1 VTEPPFRYRPAVG
14 RPRLELPGG
23 ARVAVWIGLNIEHY
37 PFGCPALSIG
47 PATAGLPVDPMN
59 YGWRDYGVRVGVW
72 RVMDVL
78 DRLGFRASV
87 LLNSEVCER
96 CPQIVEAGRERG
108 WAWLAHGRDNATLQT
123 GMSRDEERAYLRDV
137 VETIERGTGQR
148 PRGWLGPALT
158 ETEHTPA
165 LLAEL
170 GLTYVCDWC
179 NDDEPYP
186 LEVEGMISVPY
197 AIEANDIPLL
207 IDKGLTG
214 PEFAQVL
221 IDQFDVLY
229 AEGERSGRV
238 MAIPL
243 HPFLVGQPFRI
254 GYLERALAHI
264 AGHEDVWLATSD
276 EIAEWYLGR
285 DGGGE
290 DGGASGARD

>member
-1 VTEPPFRYRPAVG
+1 MSEPPFSYRPAVG

-37 PFGCPALSIG
+37 PFGRPALSIT
-47 PATAGLPVDPMN
+47 PATAGLPIDPMN
-59 YGWRDYGVRVGVW
+59 HGWRDYGVRVGVW
-72 RVMDVL
+72 RVMEVL
-78 DRLGFRASV
+78 DRLGIRASV
-87 LLNSEVCER
+87 LLNSEVCHR
-96 CPQIVEAGRERG
+96 YPAIVEAGRERD

-123 GMSRDEERAYLRDV
+123 GMSREDEREYLREV
-137 VETIERGTGQR
+137 VETIERGVGRR

-158 ETEHTPA
+158 ETEHTPE

-186 LEVEGMISVPY
+186 LDVDGMISVPY
-197 AIEANDIPLL
+197 AIEHNDIPLL

-214 PEFAQVL
+214 PEFGQVL
-221 IDQFDVLY
+221 TDQFDVLY
-229 AEGERSGRV
+229 EEGATSGKV

-254 GYLERALAHI
+254 TYLQRALEHI
-264 AGHEDVWLATSD
+264 AAHEHVWLATSD
-276 EIAEWYLGR
+276 EIAEWYLG
-285 DGGGE
+285 
-290 DGGASGARD
+290 SARR

>member
-1 VTEPPFRYRPAVG
+1 VSEPPFSYSPAAG
-14 RPRLELPGG
+14 RPPLELPGG
-23 ARVAVWIGLNIEHY
+23 ARLAVWIGLNVEHY
-37 PFGCPALSIG
+37 PFGRPGISIG
-47 PATAGLPVDPMN
+47 PNTAGLPVDPMN
-59 YGWRDYGVRVGVW
+59 HGWRDYGVRVGIW

-78 DRLGFRASV
+78 DRVGMRASV
-87 LLNSEVCER
+87 LLNSEVCAR
-96 CPQIVEAGRERG
+96 YPQIVAAGNARG

-123 GMSRDEERAYLRDV
+123 GMSIDEERAYLRDV

-186 LEVEGMISVPY
+186 LEIDGDGPMISVPY
-197 AIEANDIPLL
+197 AIEHNDIPLL
-207 IDKGLTG
+207 LDKGLTG
-214 PEFAQVL
+214 PEYQRVL
-221 IDQFDVLY
+221 TDAFDVLY
-229 AEGERSGRV
+229 EEGAQGGKV

-254 GYLERALAHI
+254 RYLERALEHI
-264 AGHEDVWLATSD
+264 ASHEGVWPATSD
-276 EIAEWYLGR
+276 EIAAWYL
-285 DGGGE
+285 
-290 DGGASGARD
+290 AR

>member
-1 VTEPPFRYRPAVG
+1 VSEPPFRYRPAVG

-37 PFGCPALSIG
+37 PFGRPGLSIT

-78 DRLGFRASV
+78 DRLGMRASV
-87 LLNSEVCER
+87 LLNSEVCHR
-96 CPQIVEAGRERG
+96 YPAIVEAGQRRG

-123 GMSRDEERAYLRDV
+123 GMSREDERAYLQEV
-137 VETIERGTGQR
+137 VETIERGVGRR

-158 ETEHTPA
+158 ETENTPE

-186 LEVEGMISVPY
+186 LEVDGMISLPY
-197 AIEANDIPLL
+197 AIESNDIPLL

-214 PEFAQVL
+214 PEFQQVL
-221 IDQFDVLY
+221 TDQFDVLY
-229 AEGERSGRV
+229 EEGAASGRV

-254 GYLERALAHI
+254 KYLERALAHI
-264 AGHEDVWLATSD
+264 AAHEAVWLATSD
-276 EIAEWYLGR
+276 EIAEWYL
-285 DGGGE
+285 
-290 DGGASGARD
+290 ARSDTPT